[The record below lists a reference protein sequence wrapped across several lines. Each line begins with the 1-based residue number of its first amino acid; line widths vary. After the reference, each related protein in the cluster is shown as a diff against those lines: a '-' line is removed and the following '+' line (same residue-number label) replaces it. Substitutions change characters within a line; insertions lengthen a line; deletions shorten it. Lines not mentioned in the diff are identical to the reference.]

1 MKIFTS
7 RLDVQDSF
15 SVRDLAEPSKL
26 STVIIYDSNPQKVK
40 NQEKVISGNIKT
52 TISRTINY
60 LYSIITKR
68 LMPGDINVM
77 EVFLLKKL
85 YPLISL
91 YLTLVKKTYAS
102 IKQFIR

>member
-1 MKIFTS
+1 MKTLTS

-15 SVRDLAEPSKL
+15 SVRALAEHSKL

-40 NQEKVISGNIKT
+40 NQEKVVSGNVET

-68 LMPGDINVM
+68 LMQGDINVI
-77 EVFLLKKL
+77 EVFPTKE
-85 YPLISL
+85 
-91 YLTLVKKTYAS
+91 TYTH
-102 IKQFIR
+102 